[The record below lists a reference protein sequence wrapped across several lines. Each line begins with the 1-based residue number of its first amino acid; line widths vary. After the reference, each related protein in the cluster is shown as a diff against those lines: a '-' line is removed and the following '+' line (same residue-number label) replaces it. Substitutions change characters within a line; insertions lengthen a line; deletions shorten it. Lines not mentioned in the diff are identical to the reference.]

1 MAEYTDEEKEF
12 VQYMLAYFESDGSEE
27 ESPEDSD

>member
-12 VQYMLAYFESDGSEE
+12 VQYMMAYYETDDVNEDEE
-27 ESPEDSD
+27 E